1 MTVAFLAIMVFIGCF
16 AIYFPSRKAL
26 FELAEIKLGAI
37 VAWTIEIIRII
48 ITIFFVIALSS
59 SVNFFAA
66 LGFVFVGSLIMNTM
80 IVVVV
85 GQTML
90 SHSGY
95 IRLQGNR
102 IIPINTD
109 DEE

>member
-1 MTVAFLAIMVFIGCF
+1 MTVAFLAVMVFIGCF

-26 FELAEIKLGAI
+26 FELAEIKLGAT
-37 VAWTIEIIRII
+37 VAWIIEIIRI
-48 ITIFFVIALSS
+48 TIAIFLVIGIASNGDFVT
-59 SVNFFAA
+59 A

-102 IIPINTD
+102 IVPVDTY